1 MNDNETYDNNWVSN
15 YPCHKITVD
24 GDGCGYIDPSN
35 KINKM
40 NSSLYIQLSTKELLS
55 DPNNIKI
62 QQYIPPNTMKIKQTY
77 PLKEEYGNS
86 NEYGSQ
92 KWNQERYSN
101 QNISNDTI
109 LMKKLIKADIIYIVL
124 ILVLVIGYLLI
135 YNL

>member
-1 MNDNETYDNNWVSN
+1 MNNKESYDNHWVSN
-15 YPCHKITVD
+15 YPCRKITVD
-24 GDGCGYIDPSN
+24 GNGCGYIDPSN

-40 NSSLYIQLSTKELLS
+40 NSSTYIKLSTSELLS

-62 QQYIPPNTMKIKQTY
+62 QPYIPPNTIKIKQTY
-77 PLKEEYGNS
+77 PLQEEYENQ
-86 NEYGSQ
+86 N
-92 KWNQERYSN
+92 WNQEKYSN

-109 LMKKLIKADIIYIVL
+109 LMKKMIKADIIYIVL